1 MSSAA
6 TNPESPLDVRLR
18 PTTGVALLFFAALTD
33 LLLMLPRVV
42 LSLCCARRW
51 RARTQRL
58 LLSGMPAPEVRDAAQ
73 DPHPAR

>member
-6 TNPESPLDVRLR
+6 TTPETPLDVRLR
-18 PTTGVALLFFAALTD
+18 PTAGVALLFFAALAD
-33 LLLMLPRVV
+33 LVLMLPRTI

-51 RARTQRL
+51 RARTERL
-58 LLSGMPAPEVRDAAQ
+58 LFTPAPELRDAAQ